1 MSHPGNPS
9 AGDGGGGS
17 GCPPHATAAPTIE
30 NYMRGSDWRGKWRKA
45 ATPVHIEPRKPFAS
59 HSQHGGIA
67 AERPNSGGPVIIDWR
82 KSAAPGTTP
91 PKRPRPWSGEP
102 QWHSNHAKGHHV
114 KGHHHQGPWEGDW
127 HQQQQQQQQRDPGW
141 NEGGEPW
148 QGDRNWEGG
157 RWWNWKANPAGPG
170 GTWHEDSGSKEQQ
183 WSAND
188 GWNQQDQYHRGSQG
202 SWGGE
207 GPWEEGKWQAA
218 DQQQQQPVEQ
228 QGGAPPLGGDVKT
241 QHDASQEQG
250 SEEPSTKKAR
260 GASKSPDGQPGSTIF
275 VNALRKLFQ
284 AKNAAAAKAPAKT
297 ATNTDNNN
305 PALWEEGKAPEKP
318 LGGGALT
325 ALLSKQATL
334 SAAKAPSP
342 VPSPGSPSNGQSDT
356 ELRKNVLTRLLAS
369 ENAGDLL
376 QDPKVVEMLLQVAS
390 QLDESGLSDLQK
402 SVVKIITKLQS
413 SSSPTA
419 AATTLPP
426 DQLAKRGACVE
437 RLKAILEGLRGLFL
451 ERQEKRI
458 SQASKTAAATAKL
471 SSSTPSHSHLAS
483 LLSGVSAQ
491 NQPIYDHKV
500 WTGHVQRSGVNK
512 AKVNLYAT
520 LPVNS
525 LTTALVAQLGNELN
539 LKLRVPDT
547 EVLHQRQNHAES
559 SALVLMKADSAADQA
574 ELNAQIAYFNG
585 RSRSGVAKFERD
597 GEHYAVFMIPPGQL
611 AEKLIGSDNYKRCN
625 PDDMATVCMITKSD
639 TSTATH

>member
-1 MSHPGNPS
+1 MSHPNNPS

-17 GCPPHATAAPTIE
+17 GCPPPATAAPTIE

-45 ATPVHIEPRKPFAS
+45 ATTVHIEPRKPLAF
-59 HSQHGGIA
+59 HSQHGGVA

-82 KSAAPGTTP
+82 KTAAPGTTP

-102 QWHSNHAKGHHV
+102 QWHSNHAKGHHG

-127 HQQQQQQQQRDPGW
+127 QQQQQQQQDSGW
-141 NEGGEPW
+141 NQGGEPW

-157 RWWNWKANPAGPG
+157 RWWNWEANPAAAG

-183 WSAND
+183 WTAGVVRD
-188 GWNQQDQYHRGSQG
+188 HGKK
-202 SWGGE
+202 
-207 GPWEEGKWQAA
+207 GKWQAA
-218 DQQQQQPVEQ
+218 DQQQQRPAEQ
-228 QGGAPPLGGDVKT
+228 QGGAPPLGGD
-241 QHDASQEQG
+241 
-250 SEEPSTKKAR
+250 
-260 GASKSPDGQPGSTIF
+260 
-275 VNALRKLFQ
+275 

-297 ATNTDNNN
+297 ATTTTDNNN

-325 ALLSKQATL
+325 ALLSKQATM

-369 ENAGDLL
+369 ENAGELL

-458 SQASKTAAATAKL
+458 SQASRTAAATAKL

-559 SALVLMKADSAADQA
+559 SALLLMKADSAADQA